1 MRRDRERKPMTCPQ
15 CGGARRQFDR
25 YCEHCGARLE
35 EIATSAP
42 VAPAS
47 LDLMQGAGVVA
58 QSDAASPQVRP
69 WIRYW
74 ARMLDLYLFGALAGL
89 AYALG
94 SPGAFS
100 TPGEDQAFGLLA
112 TLGWVFTEAGLLA
125 AFGTTPGKYLL
136 NIRLVPPGDSARPAA
151 YGIALTRSFRIWW
164 RGIGA
169 GIPLVAMVTM
179 LVAHRRLTR
188 QGACSW
194 DRDGEWRVVHGPVGF
209 ARGAAAVLVFVG
221 MVSALIIAGG
231 VAAGH

>member
-1 MRRDRERKPMTCPQ
+1 MNCPH
-15 CGGARRQFDR
+15 CGGTRRQFDR

-35 EIATSAP
+35 DLAT

-47 LDLMQGAGVVA
+47 PRVTQDAGVVE
-58 QSDAASPQVRP
+58 QLDTSPPRVRP

-94 SPGAFS
+94 HAGAFS
-100 TPGEDQAFGLLA
+100 AAGEDQAFGLVA

-136 NIRLVPPGDSARPAA
+136 NIRLVPPGDPASPAA
-151 YGIALTRSFRIWW
+151 YGTALTRSFRVWW

-169 GIPLVAMVTM
+169 GIPLIAFVTM

-194 DRDGEWRVVHGPVGF
+194 DRDGGWRIVHGPVGF
-209 ARGAAAVLVFVG
+209 ARGAAAVLVIVG
-221 MVSALIIAGG
+221 MMSSLIFAGG
-231 VAAGH
+231 IAAGH